1 MNNTNSRYK
10 IGIRGSGALA
20 EVDNAGLIHFGNSKL
35 LRWVIAGDD
44 RWYDPSA
51 DASVRQTTR
60 DGFPIVVTK
69 MRVPTGDVTTL
80 AYCVADHG
88 GVVVFEVRNESTLPF
103 AVVLSDPA
111 WRTVRNPVPMLLWA
125 FLIGSILLIA
135 MLPAFLGL
143 IIALPI
149 LGHASWHLYRKL
161 LP

>member
-69 MRVPTGDVTTL
+69 MRVPTGYVS
-80 AYCVADHG
+80 
-88 GVVVFEVRNESTLPF
+88 NI
-103 AVVLSDPA
+103 VLF
-111 WRTVRNPVPMLLWA
+111 V
-125 FLIGSILLIA
+125 
-135 MLPAFLGL
+135 
-143 IIALPI
+143 
-149 LGHASWHLYRKL
+149 
-161 LP
+161 